1 VESACYRDL
10 EWFAVSDKPAK
21 LVLPDRFDKRV
32 HIALPIRVTY
42 WDGENRPRLEMAC
55 TYDISARGARIVGL
69 RGVRDPGDIVAL
81 ERGRSKSFC
90 RVIWI
95 GEQDSE
101 LRGQVGLQAVEAD
114 KPMWEAELREMEE
127 VYDPILKDNLP
138 LRPIAAIPGTPSRRR
153 TPRYAVEGMAELL
166 RTSDRA
172 SGMQA
177 PLKDIG
183 ELGCLVSTQSML
195 VPGTSLKLILNFANF
210 DLALK
215 GQVRHGALDVGV
227 GIEFREIRK
236 GDRSVLQYILRKL
249 AQQEQEREQEP
260 KTRAASASR

>member
-1 VESACYRDL
+1 VKIACYRAF
-10 EWFAVSDKPAK
+10 ECSAVSDKPSK

-42 WDGENRPRLEMAC
+42 WDSENRPRLEMAC
-55 TYDISARGARIVGL
+55 TYDISPRGARIVGL
-69 RGVRDPGDIVAL
+69 RGVKNPGDIVAL

-95 GEQDSE
+95 GEENSE
-101 LRGQVGLQAVEAD
+101 LRGQVGLQAVEVD
-114 KPMWEAELREMEE
+114 KTMWEAELREMEE
-127 VYDPILKDNLP
+127 IYDPILKDNLP
-138 LRPIAAIPGTPSRRR
+138 LRPMPAVPGTPTRRR
-153 TPRYAVEGMAELL
+153 TPRYAVEGLAELM

-172 SGMQA
+172 SGLQA

-183 ELGCLVSTQSML
+183 ELGCLVTTHSML
-195 VPGTSLKLILNFANF
+195 VPGTSLKVILNFANF

-236 GDRSVLQYILRKL
+236 GDRSVLQYVLRKL
-249 AQQEQEREQEP
+249 AEQEREQHSEA
-260 KTRAASASR
+260 RAATVSL